1 MKQDWFFSKS
11 ALFLPLI
18 LYIFINGLFVIKY
31 GVALQWVNSFVLF
44 SIYLVLIFAVL
55 FFFEKS
61 KLQENFFRYAFWF
74 IVPLFFIF
82 ILFLT
87 QYVKLESLNVDRLDA
102 LDSGIKAVLQGD
114 YPYDIVNRLGNE
126 SSNLPLLIIIGI
138 PFYLLFGSA
147 VYLQSFC
154 FLLFSYLI
162 FKYFKTYK
170 LRVLA
175 LVLLIL
181 SPGYIYEL
189 YVKSDLMSNFIL
201 AVGFIILI
209 WTYFIKSPVMK
220 LPNVAILSGLL
231 LLTRIPVIFPLAV
244 LLLRKFTSLGIR
256 SKIIFTAVFIATI
269 SIILGV
275 FMMMAPNL
283 QIILDHNPFMLQ
295 SKQPVYLSLLL
306 IGAAAICSFK
316 IKDLNDIMLLSSI
329 LLFSSVSIAFILAIL
344 KNGFRNTFFESYF
357 DISHFNMAIPFI
369 ILSLTSGIY
378 FKRKI
383 STKIDES
390 W

>member
-1 MKQDWFFSKS
+1 MKQDWFLSKL

-18 LYIFINGLFVIKY
+18 IYVFINGLFVIKY
-31 GVALQWVNSFVLF
+31 GTALQWVNNFVLF
-44 SIYLVLIFAVL
+44 AMYLASILSML
-55 FFFEKS
+55 FFFEKNQ
-61 KLQENFFRYAFWF
+61 LPENFFKYAFWF

-87 QYVKLESLNVDRLDA
+87 QYVQLESLNVDRLDA

-126 SSNLPLLIIIGI
+126 SSNLPVLIIIGI

-154 FLLFSYLI
+154 FLSFSYLI

-170 LRVLA
+170 KRVLA
-175 LVLLIL
+175 LLLLIL

-201 AVGFIILI
+201 ATGFVILI
-209 WTYFIKSPVMK
+209 WNDFIKSPVMK
-220 LPNVAILSGLL
+220 LSNIALLSGLL

-244 LLLRKFTSLGIR
+244 LLFSKFTSLGIR
-256 SKIIFTAVFIATI
+256 SKIIFTAVFLATI
-269 SIILGV
+269 LMILGF

-283 QIILDHNPFMLQ
+283 QIILNHNPFLLQ
-295 SKQPVYLSLLL
+295 SKQPVFLSILL
-306 IGAAAICSFK
+306 ILVALIFSFK
-316 IKDLNDIMLLSSI
+316 VKVLNDIMLLSSI
-329 LLFSSVSIAFILAIL
+329 LLFISVLITFILAIF
-344 KNGFRNTFFESYF
+344 KNGLQNTLFESYF

-383 STKIDES
+383 SAKIDARR
-390 W
+390 